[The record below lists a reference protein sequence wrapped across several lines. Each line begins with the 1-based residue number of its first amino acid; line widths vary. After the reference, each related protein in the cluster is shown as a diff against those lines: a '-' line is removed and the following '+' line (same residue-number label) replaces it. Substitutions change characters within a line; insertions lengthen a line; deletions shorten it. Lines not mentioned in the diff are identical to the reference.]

1 MKKLTLTL
9 IACVLSFNVF
19 SATDI
24 AEKPVK
30 HLIVENMRSFS
41 EARKVFL
48 EMTSALKAKEVLDKD
63 ELHEIHMI
71 TYSLEKSLAFYAEN
85 LNGDAQKLAEDIAVV
100 VEDIHLASE
109 NNRLGSTREFLSN
122 YFELS
127 QDFIAS
133 VESLDL
139 KKR

>member
-1 MKKLTLTL
+1 MNKLTLTL
-9 IACVLSFNVF
+9 IACLFSLNVF
-19 SATDI
+19 SETNNS
-24 AEKPVK
+24 EKPVQ
-30 HLIVENMRSFS
+30 HIIVDNIASFS
-41 EARKVFL
+41 EAKKVFI
-48 EMTSALKAKEVLDKD
+48 EMTNELKAKTVLDES
-63 ELHEIHMI
+63 ELHQIHMI

-109 NNRLGSTREFLSN
+109 NNRQGSTREFLSN

>member
-109 NNRLGSTREFLSN
+109 NNRQGSTREFLSN

>member
-9 IACVLSFNVF
+9 IACLLSFNA
-19 SATDI
+19 SLATEV

-30 HLIVENMRSFS
+30 HLIVENMHSFS
-41 EARKVFL
+41 EAKKVFL
-48 EMTSALKAKEVLDKD
+48 EMTSSLEAKEVLDKD
-63 ELHEIHMI
+63 ELHQIHMI
-71 TYSLEKSLAFYAEN
+71 TYSLEKSVAFYAEN

-100 VEDIHLASE
+100 VEEIHLASE
-109 NNRLGSTREFLSN
+109 NTQQGSTREFLSN

-133 VESLDL
+133 SESSDLD
-139 KKR
+139 